1 MPFALLF
8 ISLTQNGPY
17 MAIFA
22 MEENTRV
29 IKSKIHTGLR
39 LGIWVTY
46 SLCNNSKALPAP
58 SICFFGC
65 EMCDEFF
72 FRFYFRFS
80 EHAVRCD
87 TAARRGV
94 GYVPISIGTAV
105 GC

>member
-39 LGIWVTY
+39 LGIWVSY
-46 SLCNNSKALPAP
+46 SLCNNSKAISSP
-58 SICFFGC
+58 SPRDMFFGL
-65 EMCDEFF
+65 
-72 FRFYFRFS
+72 
-80 EHAVRCD
+80 
-87 TAARRGV
+87 
-94 GYVPISIGTAV
+94 
-105 GC
+105 